1 MDPLARPL
9 YELGLDSITCYLAT
23 TRQVQRRPLMPY
35 ALTLGLSVD
44 IFVLSMYILNA
55 EGPSTVRNPL
65 TCFSLNP
72 ISMYI
77 LVFCNALDGHL
88 LEKVVFESLCASFPC
103 YV

>member
-1 MDPLARPL
+1 
-9 YELGLDSITCYLAT
+9 
-23 TRQVQRRPLMPY
+23 MPY

-55 EGPSTVRNPL
+55 EGPNNIRNPL

-72 ISMYI
+72 LSMSI
-77 LVFCNALDGHL
+77 LVFYNALDVHL

-103 YV
+103 CV